1 LRKKKKEKSH
11 GKADALPWLFD
22 EVLREK
28 GLFEAIPFLWNV
40 DLAAGLFLI

>member
-28 GLFEAIPFLWNV
+28 GF
-40 DLAAGLFLI
+40 AALRRDKHFPR